1 MINSLSLEPQHSFLA
16 NYKIPVLAPGQRSKV
31 KTAGATP
38 LSTLQHRMAD
48 PRALS
53 LRMILSNGNKSEG
66 AEAAEIKSGMAVS
79 MWQAGKNENAVR
91 LADQSLELFSNQ
103 WLAHR
108 IKIDVMMAHHHY
120 TEAYDYLMGIRVSS
134 RVAEWDVVLSKR
146 ERNLCAASC
155 QWRLKAWDEVDAHL
169 RKAFPKGVKTMPTG
183 LQEDWFRLA
192 LYRRQ
197 PDDAAEAAALLASSN
212 PLEFTDA
219 LLQTLVQQGWSGK
232 ALPIYRKVYAKQP
245 RNELLRRR
253 LVALCI
259 KEGEIDEARKLTE
272 SGALNLNP

>member
-16 NYKIPVLAPGQRSKV
+16 NYKIPVLAPGHGNKT

-38 LSTLQHRMAD
+38 LSSLQHRMAD
-48 PRALS
+48 PRARS
-53 LRMILSNGNKSEG
+53 LRMILNQGNNTAG

-79 MWQAGKNENAVR
+79 MWQAGKSESAVR

-103 WLAHR
+103 WVAHC

-120 TEAYDYLMGIRVSS
+120 TEAYEYLKSIRVSS
-134 RVAEWDVVLSKR
+134 KVASWDVVLSKK

-155 QWRLKAWDEVDAHL
+155 QWRLKEWDLVDTHL
-169 RKAFPKGVKTMPTG
+169 RKAFRKGVKAMPTA
-183 LQEDWFRLA
+183 LQEDWFRLS

-197 PDDAAEAAALLASSN
+197 PDDAAEAASLLASSS

-219 LLQTLVQQGWSGK
+219 LLQTLVQQGWSDK

-259 KEGEIDEARKLTE
+259 REGEIEEARKLTE